1 MKINEL
7 REGIFDTIKQGTQSA
22 LDQAQNFPQKL
33 ALMRKSTAINNIA
46 DVAVRAWNKKVQ
58 TLTTVN
64 DGAPVDNQK
73 YKKELASWV
82 DRNLIGGRTIADL
95 PRDAQQTIVNQINNI
110 ANNRTNPNQWK
121 ESFKDVVA
129 SGAVLTASPTPPPP
143 PPGGDKCKDTGK
155 GRGNSYFVCGN
166 EVKPGDTGY
175 DEIRKMI
182 DRPRP

>member
-46 DVAVRAWNKKVQ
+46 DVAVRAWTKKVN

-64 DGAPVDNQK
+64 NGVPLDDRK
-73 YKKELASWV
+73 YKEQLTLWV
-82 DRNLIGGRTIADL
+82 DRNLIGGLTRADL
-95 PRDAQQTIVNQINNI
+95 PREARRTIDDQVNKIAQ
-110 ANNRTNPNQWK
+110 NRTNPNQWK

-129 SGAVLTASPTPPPP
+129 SGAVLTASPPPPPP
-143 PPGGDKCKDTGK
+143 PPGGDKCKDTRK
-155 GRGNSYFVCGN
+155 GGGNSYFVCGN

-175 DEIRKMI
+175 DEIKKMI